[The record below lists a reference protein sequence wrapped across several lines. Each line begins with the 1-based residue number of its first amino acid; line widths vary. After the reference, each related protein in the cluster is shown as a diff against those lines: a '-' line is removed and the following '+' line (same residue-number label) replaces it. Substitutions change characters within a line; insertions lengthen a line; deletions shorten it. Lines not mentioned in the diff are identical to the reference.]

1 MQMINWDDL
10 RYCLAV
16 VKEGSVTAASRSL
29 GVNHTTVSR
38 RITALEKNLN
48 VVLFD
53 RSTAGWLITPVGEAA
68 LKSAE
73 MMEEEVHNI
82 RRSVQ
87 VDRQELSGKLRV
99 TAVDCCIQRLLIS
112 GLKAF
117 SQQYREI
124 RIELIASEETF
135 DLSVHDADIAFR
147 STNEPPPNVLGTRIA
162 DFAYAVYGTPD
173 MIELYAR
180 DPTAVSGLT
189 WMGDGTSNPE
199 WMKCFEGMQVRY
211 RANSLNI
218 VDELARQGLGFAL
231 LPCGLGDMAP
241 ELQRI
246 PVDYQHPRTG
256 FWLLS
261 HIDLRTTARIRIFRD
276 FMLKHI
282 EPKTP
287 LIEGKMERAWEMP
300 QPWQS

>member
-10 RYCLAV
+10 RFCLAV
-16 VKEGSVTAASRSL
+16 VKEGSVTAAARSL

-38 RITALEKNLN
+38 RISALEKDLN
-48 VVLFD
+48 VILFD
-53 RSTAGWLITPVGEAA
+53 RSTSGWLITPVGEAA
-68 LKSAE
+68 LRSAE
-73 MMEEEVHNI
+73 QMEEEVHNI

-87 VDRQELSGKLRV
+87 SESQELTGKLRV
-99 TAVDCCIQRLLIS
+99 TAVDVCIQRLLLP

-117 SQQYREI
+117 SEQYPEI

-162 DFAYAVYGTPD
+162 DFAYAVYGTPE
-173 MIELYAR
+173 MIALYQR
-180 DPTAVSGLT
+180 SPSAVGGIT
-189 WMGDGTSNPE
+189 WVGDGTSNPD
-199 WMKCFEGMQVRY
+199 WMKCFPEMQVRF

-218 VDELARQGLGFAL
+218 VDELVRQGMGIAL

-246 PVDYQHPRTG
+246 PVDYENPRTG

-261 HIDLRTTARIRIFRD
+261 HIDLRTTARLRIFRE

-282 EPKTP
+282 APKVP
-287 LIEGKMERAWEMP
+287 LIEGQMECAWKTALP
-300 QPWQS
+300 R